1 MVFMN
6 FTSLALRSVEE
17 LKTMLMLFVLED
29 KLILAGDN
37 GFAVLEEDAA
47 QFAVQDS
54 AVEF

>member
-1 MVFMN
+1 MVLMN

-47 QFAVQDS
+47 QFAVHDS